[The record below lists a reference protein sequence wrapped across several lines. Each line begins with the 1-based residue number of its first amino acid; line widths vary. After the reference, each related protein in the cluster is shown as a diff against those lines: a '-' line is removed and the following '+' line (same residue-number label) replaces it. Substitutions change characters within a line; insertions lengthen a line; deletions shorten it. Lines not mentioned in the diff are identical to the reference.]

1 MTLVT
6 KVVSD
11 SNVKN
16 TNVTFTTPSQR
27 AVNGSQ
33 ANSTSSVANKV
44 TSQAASQTANSQI
57 KNTSSQ
63 ATSYASTSSNS
74 SKIANSASTQST
86 VAQSAS
92 ANNAKSV
99 ATSQTVKASQEVAT
113 TKANTNN
120 QNTAKQQVTSQV
132 TSQSANASYASQA
145 SSQVTGKTSSENT
158 PAASTRSENTTVDT
172 KNTDNNSVPDKIASK
187 AVNNTD
193 KTSVTTNNATTLN
206 NSASSTTKVT
216 NNVAND
222 EANTKESF
230 VAINK
235 NINTNSQNISKKTT
249 VNNVA
254 VQAVRNDEEKNSDNE
269 VATSE
274 ANSTS
279 TSEAAPVKVPNK
291 ELDNAINSA
300 KQAGVTVNTT
310 NGKVYQSEAD
320 IQKDYEAQIANV
332 QNAVKQQEQ
341 YNQEYQQAEK
351 QYEEDKANY
360 EKEEE
365 NFQKQLA
372 SSGMSNYD
380 KVANNNFNPNG
391 LNPAQVKNYLTLGAE
406 PDAQVSYKVL
416 NNDVTVSNQP
426 IDTSASSSN
435 HGNWEGLDSKY
446 EVKVSANNRNV
457 PMNTPLVT
465 VTYTN
470 LHNSFYNNQ
479 GISKIVRTFSFAG
492 GCNGTGNPGIDIY
505 DDPSEGI
512 NFGSVNGV
520 DVTTTFYDA
529 NGNVININA
538 DHPAYMAVTS
548 LNDWWGTKTDNDNG
562 GNAIENSQGDHAKH
576 VEYAEALNGCSAEA
590 LQGSPVSVHNGNTLY
605 SDITNGNTLPDG
617 TVWDKSHS
625 PLQFYGSGII
635 KITSSTSTIRY
646 GVYLGKQEAASG
658 SGEWATSTTNL
669 PATPPVMPQDVA
681 NPPKLQHAT
690 VTVHEDSIQPET
702 ITVHYVDQHGNE
714 IPNVPTE
721 KITSVPG
728 TSYNTSSK
736 NIPGYT
742 YNDET
747 GLPSDGKMPDKGGDI
762 YYHYDQPASIKIHYI
777 DDDNGQEMPNMP
789 VKTVNGNVGDKYDET
804 QPTVKGFNE
813 NPETGL
819 PTSGTMTAKGGDI
832 YFHYKTEKG
841 TVHTT
846 YVDSNGKP
854 IASPTDETGK
864 TGTPYTTEP
873 KNIPGYH
880 LEKETGAPANGV
892 YNNGEQDVVYHYVKD
907 TPVATKTTPTTPS
920 QAPAVV
926 SAAPVVTPK
935 AAPVVTPVA
944 SQQSQPVTIVASQA
958 APVVKPAATPV
969 ASSQAPAVSA
979 APAAL
984 PETGEKAGNSYEGIA
999 AALIGMGLTSA
1010 MLKRKKETK

>member
-44 TSQAASQTANSQI
+44 TSQTASQTANSQI

-206 NSASSTTKVT
+206 NSASSTTKV
-216 NNVAND
+216 AND

-230 VAINK
+230 VTINK

-249 VNNVA
+249 VNSVA

-310 NGKVYQSEAD
+310 DGKVYQSEAD

-446 EVKVSANNRNV
+446 EVKVSANNHNV

-907 TPVATKTTPTTPS
+907 APVATKTTPTTPS
-920 QAPAVV
+920 QAPTVV

-944 SQQSQPVTIVASQA
+944 SQQPVTIVASQA
-958 APVVKPAATPV
+958 ALVVKSAATPV
-969 ASSQAPAVSA
+969 ASSQAPAVS

>member
-206 NSASSTTKVT
+206 NSASSTTKV
-216 NNVAND
+216 AND

-230 VAINK
+230 VTINK

-249 VNNVA
+249 VNSVA

-310 NGKVYQSEAD
+310 DGKVYQSEAD

-907 TPVATKTTPTTPS
+907 TPV
-920 QAPAVV
+920 
-926 SAAPVVTPK
+926 VTPK